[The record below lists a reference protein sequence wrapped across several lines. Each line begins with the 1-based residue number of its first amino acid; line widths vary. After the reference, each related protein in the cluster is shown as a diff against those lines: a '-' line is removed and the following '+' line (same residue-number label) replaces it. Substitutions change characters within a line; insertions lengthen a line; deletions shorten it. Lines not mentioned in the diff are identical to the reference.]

1 MRHLFGCWDQVA
13 AQLREAEAIALFLDF
28 DGTLAPFR
36 AQPEAVR
43 LDPATRRLLLR
54 LARRPRLRIWVISG
68 RRRADVR
75 GRIQVPGLRYL
86 GLHGWEDHRNGKLS
100 AEARAL
106 LAQARTG
113 LGARVKQTAGIWIE
127 DKEAALA
134 LHYRGAPQASIAVG
148 RSALREV
155 LEPLNT
161 GLHLMEGNQVWEV
174 IPRELGGKG
183 TAARRAWYA
192 FRRNALPVYL
202 GDDANDESAFA
213 ALSTGITVRVGP
225 KCASKARFRLQS
237 PPEVRRF
244 LRRMEAEV
252 R

>member
-1 MRHLFGCWDQVA
+1 MRHLFECWDRVA
-13 AQLREAEAIALFLDF
+13 ARLREAEAIALFLDF

-36 AQPEAVR
+36 AQPEAVY

-75 GRIQVPGLRYL
+75 GRIRVPGLRYF
-86 GLHGWEDHRNGKLS
+86 GLHGWEGRRNGTLS

-106 LAQARTG
+106 LAQVRFG
-113 LGARVKQTAGIWIE
+113 LRSRVGQTSGIWVE

-134 LHYRGAPQASIAVG
+134 LHYRGATQASIAAG

-155 LEPLNT
+155 LEPVNT
-161 GLHLMEGNQVWEV
+161 GLHLVEGNQVWEV
-174 IPRELGGKG
+174 IPRELGDKG
-183 TAARRAWYA
+183 AAARRAWQA
-192 FRRNALPVYL
+192 FRRQALPVYV

-213 ALSTGITVRVGP
+213 ALTSGITVRVGP
-225 KCASKARFRLQS
+225 KRASKARFRLQS

-244 LRRMEAEV
+244 LRRLEAEL